1 MKCRL
6 TMFSGHRRAKSSATL
21 PAMKYAGMVSGGM
34 NTRTAPGNT
43 IMADSIVFV
52 GEPDISRL
60 SRFMETTGW
69 RLIKRGENDEKK
81 NRGIHSRN
89 GSVPACNNRLLS
101 GQPGMEDR
109 SGARDRQYGDDRS
122 GYQDDEHPGNAEGKR
137 IPV

>member
-1 MKCRL
+1 M
-6 TMFSGHRRAKSSATL
+6 AKSYATP
-21 PAMKYAGMVSGGM
+21 PAMKSVGMDSGGM
-34 NTRTAPGNT
+34 NTRIAPGNT

-101 GQPGMEDR
+101 GQPGMEGR
-109 SGARDRQYGDDRS
+109 SGARDHQYGDDC
-122 GYQDDEHPGNAEGKR
+122 GWCQDDADSGGIEGEGL
-137 IPV
+137 PV